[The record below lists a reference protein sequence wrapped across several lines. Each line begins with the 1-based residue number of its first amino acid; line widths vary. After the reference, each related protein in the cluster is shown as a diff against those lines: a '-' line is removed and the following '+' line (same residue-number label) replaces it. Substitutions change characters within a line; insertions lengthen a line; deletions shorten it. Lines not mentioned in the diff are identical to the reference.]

1 MRGENTIDTINNK
14 QRFLDICKSEIKREG
29 LNDLLDWLEKSDFFY
44 APASTK
50 FHGNYAGG
58 LLIHSLNVYDCLKM
72 LIKANGIEDISDE
85 TVAIVS
91 LFHDICKANF
101 YKVGTRNVKDEESG
115 QWYKKEVYEIDDSV
129 FPIGHGEKSCI
140 ILQWFLKK
148 LTVDELLAIRHHMGG
163 FDNAVKGGDFSM
175 SRAYEMSKLAVL
187 LHLAD
192 MNATYLLEESNG

>member
-1 MRGENTIDTINNK
+1 MKGENDINTSQYK

-29 LNDLLDWLEKSDFFY
+29 LVDLLDWLEKSDFFY

-72 LIKANGIEDISDE
+72 LIKANNIENLSDE

-101 YKVGTRNVKDEESG
+101 YKVGTRNVKDEETG

-129 FPIGHGEKSCI
+129 LPLGHGEKSCI
-140 ILQWFLKK
+140 ILQWFLRK

-163 FDNAVKGGDFSM
+163 FDTSVKGGDFSM
-175 SRAYEMSKLAVL
+175 SRAYEKSKLAVL

-192 MNATYLLEESNG
+192 MNATYLLEESNE